1 MNIKDA
7 QYMKDIEGKKIDLIK
22 ATVDDKVWFIPLAE
36 GNRYYAEIMKQV
48 KAGTLTIKDAD

>member
-22 ATVDDKVWFIPLAE
+22 ATVDDKVWFIPLDE
-36 GNRYYAEIMKQV
+36 GNRHYAEIQRQV
-48 KAGTLTIKDAD
+48 ADKKLTIKEAD